1 MRRVTNLYRSS
12 IGKKVTMALTGL
24 VLFGFVFV
32 HMIGNMKIYQGA
44 EKFDS
49 YAKFLR
55 EFGYPALGHGQLLW
69 IARIVLVACV
79 LLHGLSAW
87 QLTRMSWAARSVDNR
102 KEQDLS
108 FSYASRFM
116 RWGGVI
122 VAAFVVYHILHLTV
136 GTAHQDFS
144 HESPY
149 RNVVTAFRFWPV
161 SAAYFVA
168 MVPLG
173 LHIYHGLWST
183 TQTLGLQNPKILEW
197 RRPVAATFAAVITL
211 GNISIPLAVLVGLV
225 R

>member
-1 MRRVTNLYRSS
+1 MRRVTSLYRSS
-12 IGKKVTMALTGL
+12 IGKKVAMAVTGL

-55 EFGYPALGHGQLLW
+55 EFGYPALGHGQFLW
-69 IARIVLVACV
+69 IARIVLLGCV
-79 LLHGLSAW
+79 LLHAHAAW
-87 QLTRMSWAARSVDNR
+87 QLTRISWAARSTDNR
-102 KEQDLS
+102 KERDIS

-122 VAAFVVYHILHLTV
+122 LGAFVIYHILHLTV
-136 GTAHQDFS
+136 GTVHQDFS
-144 HESPY
+144 HESAY
-149 RNVVTAFRFWPV
+149 RNVVSAFRLWPV
-161 SAAYFVA
+161 SLTYLVA

-183 TQTLGLQNPKILEW
+183 TQTLAVTNPKIVKW
-197 RRPVAATFAAVITL
+197 RRPVAAAVAAVITL
-211 GNISIPLAVLVGLV
+211 GNVSIPLAVLAGLV